1 MKQRDPQRRPPS
13 LALKEDQDLV
23 RQVRHYKVITPLF
36 GGGAIPQQPDEVTVI
51 RASEI
56 RGLLRFW
63 WRATRGG
70 QFNGSLDAMRKA
82 EEAIWGSAAGGQ
94 KTGPSQATLH
104 VTVTSKGQPFQATDR
119 KGKPVKSIGDIKSI
133 YSYIAFPLRDIQGAK
148 VWRDVEFKLEVRFPE
163 RYRQDVEAAL
173 WAWETFGGIGARTR
187 RGFGALQLTGLE
199 ENGQSIDVDTP
210 SCHGVKAWI
219 ERHLNHYLA
228 GEQWPESVPHLRNNL
243 DFHVRRPSKNALDAW
258 SDLIQRY
265 QAFRQRRHRRYGLSL
280 WPEANVIRQRMGHPI
295 KRPPNIT
302 NYELVEAFPRGQFGL
317 PIIFHMPH
325 DKKALKQEDFTLQ
338 GSSPAPGKPPIDRLA
353 SPLILRPLACQ
364 KGFVGLAVVLEAPRT
379 PPYGLEVPEFPE
391 GHRSV
396 RANLTKKDANTEPLR
411 RILHGEPDVLKAF
424 LNFLKAQS

>member
-13 LALKEDQDLV
+13 LTPKNEKDII

-94 KTGPSQATLH
+94 KAGQSQVTLH
-104 VTVTSKGQPFQATDR
+104 IIATSKGQPFQATDG
-119 KGKPVKSIGDIKSI
+119 KGRPVKNIGDIKSI
-133 YSYIAFPLRDIQGAK
+133 YSYVAFPLRDIQGAK
-148 VWRDVEFKLEVRFPE
+148 VWRDVEFELEVRFPE
-163 RYRQDVEAAL
+163 CYRQDVEAAL

-199 ENGQSIDVDTP
+199 ENGQSMDVDTP
-210 SCHGVKAWI
+210 SCHRVKVWI

-228 GEQWPESVPHLRNNL
+228 GEQWPDSVPHLSRNL

-325 DKKALKQEDFTLQ
+325 DNLGQEDFTLQ
-338 GSSPAPGKPPIDRLA
+338 GKQGPDGKSVDRLA
-353 SPLILRPLACQ
+353 SPLILKPLPCQ
-364 KGFVGLAVVLEAPRT
+364 RGYVGLVAVLDAPRK
-379 PPYGLEVPEFPE
+379 PPFGLFVPELPD
-391 GHRSV
+391 GHQDAESK
-396 RANLTKKDANTEPLR
+396 LTRRDANTEPLR